1 MKELL
6 SKIVFASSLT
16 PPPSSLF
23 IRADDRV
30 EDFHVAGAAAE
41 ISRESFAYVGL
52 GRAVVSFEEADGGE
66 HHARRADAAL
76 RAAALDHRALH
87 GVEALA
93 VGDAFDRGYPRALG
107 LRDGD
112 EATVDQL
119 AVHDDGARAAL
130 ALAAA
135 LLRAGEFQPLPQ
147 RVEQARQRVGFERHR
162 LAVHGAADGDLA
174 SVSVR
179 PAARFVRAVAGF
191 C

>member
-1 MKELL
+1 M
-6 SKIVFASSLT
+6 KIVFASSLI

-41 ISRESFAYVGL
+41 ISGQALAYVRLSGFW
-52 GRAVVSFEEADGGE
+52 RAFEEADGGE

-93 VGDAFDRGYPRALG
+93 VGDSLDRGD
-107 LRDGD
+107 LRPLDLREGD
-112 EATVDQL
+112 EATVDKF
-119 AVHDDGARAAL
+119 AVHDDRARAAL

-135 LLRAGEFQPLPQ
+135 LLRAGEFQL
-147 RVEQARQRVGFERHR
+147 
-162 LAVHGAADGDLA
+162 LAQHV
-174 SVSVR
+174 
-179 PAARFVRAVAGF
+179 
-191 C
+191 